1 MIYTQKEIED
11 LVNTYKTP
19 YKLGKPVLTGSG
31 ITGAFDECG
40 VDIPFVFKH
49 NKQYYMLYTGFDG
62 KGYQTA
68 LATSSDLYNW
78 KHFKVIL
85 RRNEGGSRW
94 DDRNIAGTWIIKKN
108 NHIYEVPTLQKV
120 DGTYW
125 LAYHAYPGSG
135 YETGPAEIGL
145 AWCKDEDLLTWH
157 RLEKPIFSYK
167 DGAPWEKGGLY
178 KSCIIQAN
186 NQWYMF
192 YNAKDQADR
201 WVEQTGIAVS
211 QDLFHWKRIQ
221 KEPVL
226 PITQGAWDGRFVS
239 DPNIVFDGKNWLNF
253 YFGYDHGHAQE
264 GLAVSKDLLRW
275 QKYENPIIT
284 HGQKGEIDENHA
296 HKAAMVYDHGTLYHF
311 YCSTRPY
318 QTGDKTQV
326 LGEFRA
332 ITVAQSKPFKE

>member
-1 MIYTQKEIED
+1 
-11 LVNTYKTP
+11 
-19 YKLGKPVLTGSG
+19 
-31 ITGAFDECG
+31 
-40 VDIPFVFKH
+40 
-49 NKQYYMLYTGFDG
+49 
-62 KGYQTA
+62 
-68 LATSSDLYNW
+68 
-78 KHFKVIL
+78 
-85 RRNEGGSRW
+85 
-94 DDRNIAGTWIIKKN
+94 
-108 NHIYEVPTLQKV
+108 
-120 DGTYW
+120 
-125 LAYHAYPGSG
+125 
-135 YETGPAEIGL
+135 
-145 AWCKDEDLLTWH
+145 
-157 RLEKPIFSYK
+157 
-167 DGAPWEKGGLY
+167 
-178 KSCIIQAN
+178 
-186 NQWYMF
+186 MF